1 MGTPA
6 SSIGARHTNASRMAV
21 LEASLAPIGGRYR
34 TPPVVLAGLGGVSVL
49 AGRLHSATQH
59 PPDRF
64 FPAAISPRRATGS
77 SPSAYGCSRS
87 HSARG
92 PHRPLRG
99 GQLQQALLRRPDPGP
114 ARRPS
119 RHGRAWTPDHGGHR
133 LPRCPRRR
141 NRRRA
146 DPTTA
151 PPRSRGRTARP
162 AHRAALRAVT
172 CPGVHRSGVGQR
184 LGRGQQHDD
193 AGIAAPRV
201 RGSRRA
207 ARPHRDDTLTWAF
220 VERPSG
226 LEPEAQALR
235 GRQRSCWAVPCCRT
249 RSRFP
254 RSEPMPRSGCPHPVL
269 HGPRRPRSPCAPRSS
284 AKQCE
289 RVDSPLPTPCRHR
302 LSRPHRRGGSQDSRA
317 PRPFTWVSAAA
328 NGRLL
333 RGTGG
338 PQASHLAGRAG
349 LELPGRGTQLPDCGW

>member
-6 SSIGARHTNASRMAV
+6 SSIGARHTNASRMAI

-64 FPAAISPRRATGS
+64 FPAAISPRQATGS

-114 ARRPS
+114 ARKPS

-133 LPRCPRRR
+133 LPRCPHRR

-162 AHRAALRAVT
+162 AHRAELRAVT
-172 CPGVHRSGVGQR
+172 CPGVYRSGVGQR

-220 VERPSG
+220 VERPG
-226 LEPEAQALR
+226 T
-235 GRQRSCWAVPCCRT
+235 RT
-249 RSRFP
+249 RGLGITRPPEVVLGCAMLSYQIPFSQIRAHAEVRLSASRVT
-254 RSEPMPRSGCPHPVL
+254 RSKGVRAPLALPV
-269 HGPRRPRSPCAPRSS
+269 PRRSNASAWTAPWCCTSPSPGSTTSGGTLRLPRHLR
-284 AKQCE
+284 
-289 RVDSPLPTPCRHR
+289 LPTDSM
-302 LSRPHRRGGSQDSRA
+302 LSS
-317 PRPFTWVSAAA
+317 V
-328 NGRLL
+328 
-333 RGTGG
+333 
-338 PQASHLAGRAG
+338 
-349 LELPGRGTQLPDCGW
+349 